1 MKHLLLFVCLGL
13 FVSFATGRNSSTP
26 GSPNAPDTKASL
38 AATLKLIQEQVNK
51 QGQIRYT
58 MTSKSTA
65 SGETV
70 QDKYLVE
77 TSNAVGDANSCSL
90 QVDARM
96 VLNGVTQAQG
106 RPVVSLRN
114 IDAIIV
120 KSQSQA
126 IEEKTKQ
133 AGVKEWTGTIPLK
146 ATRFRPFS
154 LVDWQECSFSATRR
168 RQVWLQKTSA
178 LPWNCAEVGNQP
190 STQNNQIAIQDHIYR
205 ACPSTSFSGT
215 TNRELPYPCHVPLGG
230 EDESTSARDP
240 RALSENPGIA
250 EALIESW

>member
-1 MKHLLLFVCLGL
+1 MIRTAITPIPFRELLRKHLLLLVCLGL
-13 FVSFATGRNSSTP
+13 FVSFATGQNSSAP
-26 GSPNAPDTKASL
+26 GSPNASDTKASL
-38 AATLKLIQEQVNK
+38 AATLKLIQVQVNK

-96 VLNGVTQAQG
+96 ALNGVTQAQG
-106 RPVVSLRN
+106 RPVVTLRN
-114 IDAIIV
+114 IDAITV

-133 AGVKEWTGTIPLK
+133 AGVKKWTGTISPGNYMVQAFQSGGL
-146 ATRFRPFS
+146 AGMFFFRDQEAAS
-154 LVDWQECSFSATRR
+154 LVAKDISRAVELCGGR
-168 RQVWLQKTSA
+168 K
-178 LPWNCAEVGNQP
+178 
-190 STQNNQIAIQDHIYR
+190 STFH
-205 ACPSTSFSGT
+205 PK
-215 TNRELPYPCHVPLGG
+215 
-230 EDESTSARDP
+230 
-240 RALSENPGIA
+240 
-250 EALIESW
+250 